1 VKRGR
6 GRGWQIGHL
15 FSPRTKV
22 PEAVREWVEDR
33 VQVATEQAYAAQ
45 AAALEPLLHALRE
58 SNEQRVQIGTCQ
70 AMSHADQGISAVA
83 VALKG
88 VAKTLATLK
97 RQVEAASFVKQE
109 EMTATAN
116 VIEGELGELRSAPDK
131 GIGSSGR
138 LIGGKVHV
146 DGGDIEESGQT
157 GRIINPEKVNKMRA
171 SGLRLNIGRGHIQY
185 DDYINVDT
193 RERPGIDI
201 VSEPTRIPIEIGE
214 VAEIVSTNLVEH
226 FTAHT
231 LDRVLLPYW
240 KILLKS
246 GGQLTTIAPDGAAML
261 CAVHSG
267 AMLLEELRE
276 VLFGGEESGGDFHRN
291 LITPDSYRNAL
302 HRAGFVDIEILYSG
316 KKNGNCSEFKAVA
329 RKP

>member
-1 VKRGR
+1 MKRGR

-116 VIEGELGELRSAPDK
+116 VIEDELEEFRSAPDK
-131 GIGSSGR
+131 GIGGSGR
-138 LIGGKVHV
+138 LSGGKGHV
-146 DGGDIEESGQT
+146 DGEDIEKSGQT
-157 GRIINPEKVNKMRA
+157 GRIINPEKVNKMRV

-240 KILLKS
+240 KSLLKS
-246 GGQLTTIAPDGAAML
+246 GGQLTTVAPDGAAML
-261 CAVHSG
+261 CAVNSG

-276 VLFGGEESGGDFHRN
+276 VLFGGEDSGGDFHRN

-302 HRAGFVDIEILYSG
+302 HRAGFVDIEILYSE
-316 KKNGNCSEFKAVA
+316 KKNGNYFEFKAVA